1 MNIAKN
7 NVVELSFKLFLD
19 DFDGELIQ
27 EFTKDEPFKFIFGTG
42 SLLESFE
49 DNIKGMSPGD
59 KFKFKLTAEEA
70 YGEVDEEAIIDLP
83 HSFFNID
90 KDYIYIGS
98 VLPFKDEE
106 GNEIEGT
113 IIDINDDAVT
123 VDFNHPLA
131 GEDLYIVG
139 EVLAVRKAT
148 PDELNHGH
156 VH

>member
-90 KDYIYIGS
+90 EDYIYIGS

-131 GEDLYIVG
+131 GEDLYIEG
-139 EVLAVRKAT
+139 EVLSVRKAT